1 MAETVDVPFGCEAE
15 TKVNEDGVSVTTVRC
30 HGRLTNQTSD
40 ELRNIVKPLI
50 PKGGDILIDL
60 TDVSFMDSMG
70 LGTLVSLKVSAIN
83 EGYCRLMLVNLT
95 PRIEQ
100 LLHLT
105 NLFNLLST
113 SSSDR

>member
-1 MAETVDVPFGCEAE
+1 MAETIDVPFGCEVDTRVSE
-15 TKVNEDGVSVTTVRC
+15 EGVNVSTVRC

-40 ELRNIVKPLI
+40 ELRSIVKPLI

-83 EGYCRLMLVNLT
+83 EGYCRLLLVNLT

-105 NLFNLLST
+105 NLFNLLSAG
-113 SSSDR
+113 S